1 MTAGGVSR
9 RRFLNL
15 VGRAGGAAALYETMA
30 AMDLL
35 AVPAAYAGPPE
46 LRPGSGKG
54 IRVVIL
60 GAGIAGMTAAYEL
73 AHAGYR
79 CTILEAR
86 PRAGGR
92 NWTLRRGDLV
102 EETDSRQHC
111 AFDPGAE
118 MYVNIGP
125 ARIPQ
130 QHQAI
135 LGYCRKFGVALEP
148 MVNDNRNAFFQSDG
162 AFGGRPIRA
171 RQFITDSRGF
181 IAELLAKAINQH
193 ALDEAVT
200 AEDRDRVL
208 GMLRGFGALDRDFQ
222 YHGSARAGFS
232 EWPGAGL
239 QEGKLLAPLD
249 RAELLQPPFAFFQ
262 LDWGELID
270 FAPTMLQPKG
280 GMDQI
285 ARAFERAVHP
295 MIRFSTEVR
304 EIRRAGDGVRV
315 VYRDGRGG
323 PMRAISA
330 DYCICTIP
338 LPVLAGIAADFSPG
352 FKQAIAAPGY
362 AKAVKIAFQ
371 AKRRFWE
378 EDDQIYGGISWTSD
392 DITQIWYPST
402 GFHERKGVL
411 LGAYIWTDEIGERF
425 GRMTPAE
432 RTAAALQSGS
442 KLHAAYGES
451 LRHGISVAW
460 EKIPDN
466 LGSWVEW
473 SKETRADAYQTLIQP
488 EGPVHLAGEHLSHV
502 TAWQEGAVLSAHAAV
517 AAIDERVRGRKI

>member
-9 RRFLNL
+9 RGFLNL

-30 AMDLL
+30 AMGLL

-60 GAGIAGMTAAYEL
+60 GAGIAGMTAAHEL

-92 NWTLRRGDLV
+92 NWTLRRGDLI
-102 EETDSRQHC
+102 EETDSRQRC
-111 AFDPGAE
+111 AFDAGAE

-200 AEDRDRVL
+200 AEDRERVL

-222 YHGSARAGFS
+222 YHGSSRAGFS

-239 QEGKLLAPLD
+239 QEGKPLVLLD
-249 RAELLQPPFAFFQ
+249 RAQLLQPPFAFSSSI
-262 LDWGELID
+262 GASSSISR
-270 FAPTMLQPKG
+270 PPCCS
-280 GMDQI
+280 
-285 ARAFERAVHP
+285 P
-295 MIRFSTEVR
+295 
-304 EIRRAGDGVRV
+304 RAGWIRS
-315 VYRDGRGG
+315 
-323 PMRAISA
+323 PAPSSA
-330 DYCICTIP
+330 RCI
-338 LPVLAGIAADFSPG
+338 
-352 FKQAIAAPGY
+352 
-362 AKAVKIAFQ
+362 
-371 AKRRFWE
+371 R
-378 EDDQIYGGISWTSD
+378 
-392 DITQIWYPST
+392 
-402 GFHERKGVL
+402 
-411 LGAYIWTDEIGERF
+411 
-425 GRMTPAE
+425 
-432 RTAAALQSGS
+432 
-442 KLHAAYGES
+442 
-451 LRHGISVAW
+451 
-460 EKIPDN
+460 
-466 LGSWVEW
+466 
-473 SKETRADAYQTLIQP
+473 
-488 EGPVHLAGEHLSHV
+488 
-502 TAWQEGAVLSAHAAV
+502 
-517 AAIDERVRGRKI
+517 